1 MREKGRYKNV
11 NKKCDK
17 NELKHKYSFTRFVRL
32 RATALR
38 STPQEISRRH
48 RELRC
53 VSSSSSK
60 SALIKFCVLD
70 IISRVFF
77 FLFFSIFFFFDF
89 FFETKFLI
97 ALN

>member
-17 NELKHKYSFTRFVRL
+17 NELKHKYEFTRFVRL

-48 RELRC
+48 RVLRC

-77 FLFFSIFFFFDF
+77 FSFFFRFFFFFDF
-89 FFETKFLI
+89 FFSIFF
-97 ALN
+97 

>member
-17 NELKHKYSFTRFVRL
+17 NELKHKYEFTRFVRL

-48 RELRC
+48 RELR
-53 VSSSSSK
+53 
-60 SALIKFCVLD
+60 L
-70 IISRVFF
+70 ISRGGEQRSLVGSQ
-77 FLFFSIFFFFDF
+77 L
-89 FFETKFLI
+89 E
-97 ALN
+97 